1 MGDRVFQ
8 GKRGLRRR
16 NPGYHWRASQLAA
29 LTVWPHRSDPKDLDS
44 LYTDH
49 SILIRVITTLINFL

>member
-8 GKRGLRRR
+8 GKRGLGRR
-16 NPGYHWRASQLAA
+16 NPGYQWRASQLAA